1 MEGTR
6 QEHIVGTCGKE
17 TFCGKEQEG
26 EKGSEAGREDKN
38 GGERSGEKEGGEI
51 KEVKWKTLF
60 RHGASYSMARN
71 RLAGL
76 ADFKCCM

>member
-1 MEGTR
+1 M
-6 QEHIVGTCGKE
+6 
-17 TFCGKEQEG
+17 
-26 EKGSEAGREDKN
+26 AGRAAKRTPN
-38 GGERSGEKEGGEI
+38 SQHGGRQRRHRKAGEGRDASSRGKASAGGEI